1 MSPQIERLVSPTA
14 NAAQR
19 HLPLAGRA
27 VLRGVSIVASG
38 ILLAFGAA
46 RCQAQTKP
54 AVPLEPGATTAA
66 TRSAPEVRAPKKSLA
81 PLAAPA
87 GNSSPIRVVFRSYE
101 TAAIGAE
108 INARITYLP
117 QREGDRFHKGD
128 RLVEFDCR
136 KVHAEADATRAALK
150 AHRAAYEAQLTL
162 LRYQATGTLT
172 VEQARSEMEKSQAD
186 VRGLEAKLAACLII
200 APFDGRVVEKAAQL
214 HEIAQPNQP
223 LIRIINESK
232 LELVL
237 MIPSSWLADIAIG
250 MRFTV
255 IVDETGERHEARIV
269 QSTGLIDPVSQSAR
283 LLGELVRLA
292 PTVLPGMSGTASFTR
307 KDIAP

>member
-1 MSPQIERLVSPTA
+1 MSFQGNSLDDALATTRRCDRR
-14 NAAQR
+14 NADR
-19 HLPLAGRA
+19 YVMKF
-27 VLRGVSIVASG
+27 VLFVTSG
-38 ILLAFGAA
+38 ILLALSAA

-54 AVPLEPGATTAA
+54 AVSLDADSVR
-66 TRSAPEVRAPKKSLA
+66 RSAQDLRAPRRSFAPSA
-81 PLAAPA
+81 PLTGSA
-87 GNSSPIRVVFRSYE
+87 SPVRVVFRSYE
-101 TAAIGAE
+101 TASIGAE
-108 INARITYLP
+108 INAKIIYLP
-117 QREGDRFHKGD
+117 QREGDRFVRGE

-136 KVHAEADATRAALK
+136 KVHAEADAARAALK

-186 VRGLEAKLAACLII
+186 VRGLEAKLASCSII
-200 APFDGRVVEKAAQL
+200 APFDGRVVEKTAQL

-223 LIRIINESK
+223 LIKIINESK

-237 MIPSSWLADIAIG
+237 MIPSSWLADIGIG

-255 IVDETGERHEARIV
+255 SVDETGERHEARIV

-283 LLGELVRLA
+283 LLGELVKPA

-307 KDIAP
+307 KDIAR